1 VTAVVSDAAFTA
13 MGPMVEA
20 ATPADFDGSPAYRY
34 LDVTLALLEPA
45 LFLAAATAASAGL
58 RIEPFDLD
66 VLPIDINALGCSTSA
81 LQLKNEELSKELPSP
96 SLIRS
101 HIWVITYRP

>member
-1 VTAVVSDAAFTA
+1 MTAVVSDAAFTA
-13 MGPMVEA
+13 MWPMVEA
-20 ATPADFDGSPAYRY
+20 ATPVDFDSPSHRC
-34 LDVTLALLEPA
+34 LDVMLALLEPA

-81 LQLKNEELSKELPSP
+81 LHLKNEELSKELPSP

>member
-1 VTAVVSDAAFTA
+1 MTAMVADAALTA
-13 MGPMVEA
+13 IWPMVEA
-20 ATPADFDGSPAYRY
+20 ATPVDFDSPSHRC
-34 LDVTLALLEPA
+34 LDVMLALLEPA

-58 RIEPFDLD
+58 RIEPFDLG
-66 VLPIDINALGCSTSA
+66 VLPIDMNELGCSRSA
-81 LQLKNEELSKELPSP
+81 PHLKSEELSKELPSP